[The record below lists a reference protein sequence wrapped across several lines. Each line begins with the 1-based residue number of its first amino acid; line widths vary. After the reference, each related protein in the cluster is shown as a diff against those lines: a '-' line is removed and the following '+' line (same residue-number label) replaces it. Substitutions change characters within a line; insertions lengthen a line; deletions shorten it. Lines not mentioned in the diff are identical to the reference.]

1 MLAAAWA
8 STDSAKLE
16 AFARGLASSL
26 SDAEPAASVEGAGR
40 MGPFTPGV
48 YLVSGSDGSACLTGT
63 LPSEGVGDRS
73 HVLGIAEFEGDA
85 QAAAAPQANS
95 DESLAT
101 LDDDGD
107 TSGSPIARYAAPT
120 TVYHRLFDGTVTS
133 TALDNEDPAISIY
146 TGGNMDY
153 MNGLEIEGSVIV
165 NGNLTNGRGL
175 VAGRANWGMGYT
187 PPKNSVMLAV
197 GGDYSSAS
205 TTDGNNWN
213 RGAVGGRAQ
222 IGGRDNRVVPLD
234 SMNTINAY
242 GFWYTWFISGQDVR
256 STSNM
261 GHDAALKVDIDG
273 KGTIVDY
280 NDYVDRQLQPLSTQL
295 ANETPT
301 GKVGYARGTDST
313 ETVWLGVNGRND
325 DGSMK
330 YNGQKDTV
338 TVTGDEGVI
347 TFTGDGKKHTQ
358 VFDLDM
364 DELENQRKAL
374 KLLQWGVDFENVP
387 GDTAIVVNVK
397 GSGFRTWNTGWRYW
411 VNGRKVSIGVNQ
423 QDGAYNDFRKLASR
437 VIWNWTDASYVKYDE
452 SHGIMHINS
461 THNKA
466 QDGKESY
473 EGGSYGSS
481 ASPGKASNLPG
492 TVLAPKADVRMRC
505 DQNGR
510 LLVGKDLTLDV
521 WEHHNNPWVGF
532 ADNNGVTVDAATT
545 ASHDG
550 VDVGTDKA
558 VHDSI
563 SLRNNGKKY
572 GAVVA
577 KATVT
582 LNYSASTD
590 GKTADKKPSK
600 ATGAIQ
606 VAAGKTASADSPDFT
621 PADLGMKSWQPGRYW
636 FDLSVDEK
644 DLSVTGT
651 ARYETSDVGNV
662 ARLSGLTDS
671 SEQWTITPTSAPTIS
686 TRAMAGDARVGGTQK
701 VHDSITIANPDPN
714 RAITVAKVT
723 TTLHM
728 KMGNRK
734 ASKTVGPVTIPAG
747 GSKTFDSADF
757 APSDLK
763 RGTWGNTGYWFDAT
777 VSAADVTY
785 PSGAQALSADLV
797 HDGRNDKAQSFN
809 LTWSKGGKDFATKA
823 QETFS
828 TAGGTSSVHDR
839 LNVVNSEAL
848 VNDLSVKVTLNWA
861 SSPTATK
868 AEASAAKTD
877 TVPAGS
883 AYKDLPGFAPS
894 DLRMTTW
901 KAGRYWY
908 DVLIP
913 VQEGVGEDIPLD
925 GLDDADQE
933 SWTAVT
939 PFGLNLAKLAYIGQ
953 PGQGRWSNEPVKG
966 AVFTLTETADASGS
980 TAKPGASPR
989 TVTTDANGSAHLL
1002 DGTIAPLEVRWFK
1015 LVETKAPSSYKG
1027 TGSGTY
1033 WMIKATGTPDG
1044 ATISATG
1051 SNEEAKA
1058 LLKGLDGSTVTVG
1071 NRLEGNIMPPM
1082 TGGRY
1087 DVARAGALTGVV
1099 TLGLLIAGCVVL
1111 RRRNTSP
1118 LDR

>member
-1 MLAAAWA
+1 M
-8 STDSAKLE
+8 
-16 AFARGLASSL
+16 
-26 SDAEPAASVEGAGR
+26 
-40 MGPFTPGV
+40 
-48 YLVSGSDGSACLTGT
+48 
-63 LPSEGVGDRS
+63 
-73 HVLGIAEFEGDA
+73 
-85 QAAAAPQANS
+85 
-95 DESLAT
+95 
-101 LDDDGD
+101 
-107 TSGSPIARYAAPT
+107 
-120 TVYHRLFDGTVTS
+120 
-133 TALDNEDPAISIY
+133 
-146 TGGNMDY
+146 
-153 MNGLEIEGSVIV
+153 
-165 NGNLTNGRGL
+165 
-175 VAGRANWGMGYT
+175 
-187 PPKNSVMLAV
+187 
-197 GGDYSSAS
+197 
-205 TTDGNNWN
+205 
-213 RGAVGGRAQ
+213 
-222 IGGRDNRVVPLD
+222 
-234 SMNTINAY
+234 
-242 GFWYTWFISGQDVR
+242 
-256 STSNM
+256 
-261 GHDAALKVDIDG
+261 
-273 KGTIVDY
+273 
-280 NDYVDRQLQPLSTQL
+280 
-295 ANETPT
+295 
-301 GKVGYARGTDST
+301 
-313 ETVWLGVNGRND
+313 
-325 DGSMK
+325 
-330 YNGQKDTV
+330 
-338 TVTGDEGVI
+338 
-347 TFTGDGKKHTQ
+347 
-358 VFDLDM
+358 
-364 DELENQRKAL
+364 
-374 KLLQWGVDFENVP
+374 
-387 GDTAIVVNVK
+387 
-397 GSGFRTWNTGWRYW
+397 
-411 VNGRKVSIGVNQ
+411 
-423 QDGAYNDFRKLASR
+423 
-437 VIWNWTDASYVKYDE
+437 
-452 SHGIMHINS
+452 
-461 THNKA
+461 
-466 QDGKESY
+466 
-473 EGGSYGSS
+473 
-481 ASPGKASNLPG
+481 
-492 TVLAPKADVRMRC
+492 
-505 DQNGR
+505 
-510 LLVGKDLTLDV
+510 
-521 WEHHNNPWVGF
+521 
-532 ADNNGVTVDAATT
+532 
-545 ASHDG
+545 
-550 VDVGTDKA
+550 GTDKA

-980 TAKPGASPR
+980 TAKPGTSPR